1 MKTFKIYTDGSAST
15 QGKRCGSFCAVIQE
29 YTMESLTA
37 PKTHMTAGT
46 VFPSSIGRME
56 LMAVNAALNLVIQEC
71 NGIKNGY
78 TVEIYCDSTY
88 VADCATGAK
97 KRSANQPEWAMFD
110 SLARGMEIMI
120 QQASR
125 NTLRPQEHCD
135 IVAGEIRKKLEE
147 LLPSLE
153 YLHDYEQ

>member
-29 YTMESLTA
+29 YTMESPTA

-71 NGIKNGY
+71 NGAKNG
-78 TVEIYCDSTY
+78 
-88 VADCATGAK
+88 
-97 KRSANQPEWAMFD
+97 
-110 SLARGMEIMI
+110 
-120 QQASR
+120 
-125 NTLRPQEHCD
+125 
-135 IVAGEIRKKLEE
+135 
-147 LLPSLE
+147 
-153 YLHDYEQ
+153 

>member
-15 QGKRCGSFCAVIQE
+15 QGKRCGSFCAVIHE
-29 YTMESLTA
+29 YTEDVA
-37 PKTHMTAGT
+37 EAIKTHMTGGT

-71 NGIKNGY
+71 NGVKNGY

-97 KRSANQPEWAMFD
+97 KRSANQPEWSMFD
-110 SLARGMEIMI
+110 NLARGMEITI

-135 IVAGEIRKKLEE
+135 TVAGVIRQKLEE
-147 LLPSLE
+147 VLPGLE
-153 YLHDYEQ
+153 YLNT